1 MARYTFG
8 ESDMNELLARV
19 GVDDAGAAYARSFS
33 DLDLD
38 SLARVEISTRIKDRF
53 GVEVDE
59 ERIAGLTPGHL
70 VNFVNERLAAGHQGG
85 GRHDDWSH

>member
-8 ESDMNELLARV
+8 EADMKQLLTAV
-19 GVDDAGAAYARSFS
+19 GVDEAGEAYSRSFS

-38 SLARVEISTRIKDRF
+38 SLARVEISTRIMDRF

-59 ERIAGLTPGHL
+59 EYIADLTPGHL
-70 VNFVNERLAAGHQGG
+70 VSLVNERLATSQQM
-85 GRHDDWSH
+85 